1 MVCDWMMFSTWSR
14 GRSVRSPVSQR
25 YDTYLRLY
33 VLLNQGV
40 QRLVAGRGRKLELR
54 SQLRERR
61 EPAVEGRFG
70 GLRRVAAGRPGLI
83 FEELNRSVE
92 ACSRAAALAVA
103 YDNDCKRQR
112 RESVG
117 IASSGR

>member
-14 GRSVRSPVSQR
+14 SRSIRSLVAQQ

-61 EPAVEGRFG
+61 EPAVERSFG
-70 GLRRVAAGRPGLI
+70 GLRRVAAGRPGLV
-83 FEELNRSVE
+83 FEELDRGVE
-92 ACSRAAALAVA
+92 ACTRTAALAVA